1 MGLTASK
8 MLFEIMK
15 ITFRIKS
22 TAENLKY
29 NDSVRLYIDAAVFIS
44 VIGHVQI
51 QRFSLNPVSS
61 PAVNLSSLQYLLSAF
76 QRKETE

>member
-61 PAVNLSSLQYLLSAF
+61 PAVNLSSLQYLLSVF